1 MRTAGFRARL
11 ARRDRIVGTFVK
23 IPEISVIEVLAQ
35 SGLDFICIDAEHG
48 AFDRGRLDSCLA
60 MARALDLPALVRIG
74 GPGGPAILQALD
86 SGAVGV
92 VVPHVLTVEMA
103 REVVAS
109 AHFGAGGRGFA
120 TSTRWAGFA
129 SRAMSEV
136 LDRDAE
142 TVVIAQVEDPA
153 GIANVEEIAA
163 IPGIDALFAG
173 PADLSVAFGKRALG
187 SPEVTAAM
195 ERIGSACRESGTAYA
210 AWVPDIERAE
220 DWTPYGVNVFV
231 VGSDHGFLRAGAAAA
246 ALRLQP

>member
-11 ARRDRIVGTFVK
+11 ARGERIVGTFVK

-74 GPGGPAILQALD
+74 GPGGPATLQALD

-92 VVPHVLTVEMA
+92 VVPHVLNVEMA
-103 REVVAS
+103 KEVVAA

-129 SRAMSEV
+129 SRAMCDV

-153 GIANVEEIAA
+153 GIENVHDIAA
-163 IPGIDALFAG
+163 VPGIDALFAG
-173 PADLSVAFGKRALG
+173 PADLTVAFGKRSLG
-187 SPEVTAAM
+187 SPEVAEAM
-195 ERIGSACRESGTAYA
+195 GKIGDACRTSGAAYA
-210 AWVPDIERAE
+210 AWVPDIQRAD
-220 DWTPYGVNVFV
+220 DWEEYGVSVFI

>member
-11 ARRDRIVGTFVK
+11 ARGDRIVGTFVK

-35 SGLDFICIDAEHG
+35 SGLDFICIDSEHG
-48 AFDRGRLDSCLA
+48 AFDRGRLDTCLA

-92 VVPHVLTVEMA
+92 VVPHVLNAAMA

-142 TVVIAQVEDPA
+142 TVVIAQVEDPVA
-153 GIANVEEIAA
+153 IANVEEIAA
-163 IPGIDALFAG
+163 VPGLDALFAG
-173 PADLSVAFGKRALG
+173 PSDLSVGFGKRSLG
-187 SPEVTAAM
+187 SPEVAEALT
-195 ERIGSACRESGTAYA
+195 RIGTACRSSGAAYA
-210 AWVPDIERAE
+210 AWVPDIARAE
-220 DWTPYGVNVFV
+220 DWREHGVSMFV
-231 VGSDHGFLRAGAAAA
+231 VASDHGFLRAGAAAA